1 MDEFSSKVVQIA
13 FSEWGK
19 FTPVIKSEECCY
31 NMVKDIVIFADAS
44 NFMLTL
50 DGTGAFLQNFKN
62 RELLKIEKGLI
73 HPMEGIIKR
82 FS

>member
-1 MDEFSSKVVQIA
+1 
-13 FSEWGK
+13 
-19 FTPVIKSEECCY
+19 
-31 NMVKDIVIFADAS
+31 MVKDIVIFADAS

-50 DGTGAFLQNFKN
+50 DGIGAFLQNFKN

-73 HPMEGIIKR
+73 HPMEGIIKH